1 MVKGPDQT
9 GAGNPPT
16 PVHRLDRIVVT
27 AYVTTYLDGQPVAE
41 QRAQPV
47 LMFRATTPD
56 VWGAL
61 EKAIARGD
69 EPKS

>member
-1 MVKGPDQT
+1 VKGPDQQ
-9 GAGNPPT
+9 G
-16 PVHRLDRIVVT
+16 PVNRLERIVVT
-27 AYVTTYLDGQPVAE
+27 AYVTTYLDGQPVSE

-61 EKAIARGD
+61 EKAIASGRGENRPT
-69 EPKS
+69 EP